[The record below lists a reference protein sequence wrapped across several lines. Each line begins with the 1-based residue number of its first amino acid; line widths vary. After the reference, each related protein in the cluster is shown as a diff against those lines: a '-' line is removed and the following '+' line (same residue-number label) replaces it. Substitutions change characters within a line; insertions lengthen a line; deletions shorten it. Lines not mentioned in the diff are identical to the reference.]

1 MSVMI
6 EVHYKKPEDKERE
19 QAIMSYVSKY
29 DGEVTYREDDNAESV
44 CLTIEFSNWKSAED
58 ASSKL
63 RESGEHV
70 EGPMDYGD
78 D

>member
-6 EVHYKKPEDKERE
+6 EVHYKKPENAERE
-19 QAIMSYVSKY
+19 QAISSCVSEY
-29 DGEVTYREDDNAESV
+29 DGEVTYREDDNVESV
-44 CLTIEFSNWKSAED
+44 CLTIEFPNWKRAED

-63 RESGEHV
+63 RETGEHV